1 MSYKLLSYASERGP
15 RAGLLVGQRVIDAAD
30 ATGNSTWSTV
40 LGALQ
45 SWSEAHKA
53 FSKVS
58 EGGGMAHGQTLG
70 QMLGQTHTQPLAQT
84 KLLAPVLYPG
94 DIYCA
99 GANYQDHVDEMDR
112 KSGRPK
118 GKNMKEL
125 GELPWF
131 FVKSGRSAVVGPS
144 AAVQL
149 PTYSNAVDWE
159 LELTAVIGQEVRN
172 VSAKDALD
180 CIAGYTIGNDLSA
193 RDAMKRAK
201 VDSSSP
207 FQYDW
212 LSQKCFD
219 GACPIGPWIVPAAD
233 VGDPHNL
240 DMKLWIG
247 DELMQDSNTQEMIFN
262 IAEQI
267 EMLSSRVT
275 LYPGDL
281 VLTGT
286 PAGVGAARKR
296 FLRPGEVLRL
306 YIEKLGEF
314 SHSVV

>member
-1 MSYKLLSYASERGP
+1 MSYKLLSYASERGS
-15 RAGLLVGQRVIDAAD
+15 RAGLLVGQQVIDAAD
-30 ATGNSTWSTV
+30 ATGNTAWSTV
-40 LGALQ
+40 LGALG
-45 SWSEAHKA
+45 SWGEAHEA
-53 FSKVS
+53 FSKVTA
-58 EGGGMAHGQTLG
+58 GGGMALS
-70 QMLGQTHTQPLAQT
+70 QT

-125 GELPWF
+125 GERPWF
-131 FVKSGRSAVVGPS
+131 FVKSGRSAVAGPG

-149 PTYSNAVDWE
+149 PAYSEAVDWE
-159 LELTAVIGQEVRN
+159 LELAAVIGQEVRN
-172 VSAKDALD
+172 VAAKNALD
-180 CIAGYTIGNDLSA
+180 CIAGYTIANDLSA
-193 RDAMKRAK
+193 RDAIKRAK
-201 VDSSSP
+201 VGTSSP

-247 DELMQDSNTQEMIFN
+247 DELMQDSNTKEMIFN

-286 PAGVGAARKR
+286 PAGVGAARQR
-296 FLRPGEVLRL
+296 FLKPGEELRL
-306 YIEKLGEF
+306 YIEKVGEF
-314 SHSVV
+314 RHTVI

>member
-1 MSYKLLSYASERGP
+1 MSYKLLTYASERGP
-15 RAGLLVGQRVIDAAD
+15 RAGLLLEQQVIDAAD
-30 ATGNSTWSTV
+30 ATGNAAWSTV
-40 LGALQ
+40 LGALE
-45 SWSEAHKA
+45 SWAEAHRA
-53 FSKVS
+53 FSQIT
-58 EGGGMAHGQTLG
+58 EGGGMVLSQT
-70 QMLGQTHTQPLAQT
+70 Q
-84 KLLAPVLYPG
+84 LLAPVLYPG

-125 GELPWF
+125 GERPWF
-131 FVKSGRSAVVGPS
+131 FVKSGRSAVTGPG
-144 AAVQL
+144 AAVKL
-149 PTYSNAVDWE
+149 PAYSDTVDWE
-159 LELTAVIGQEVRN
+159 LELVAVIGRVVRN
-172 VSAKDALD
+172 VAATDALD
-180 CIAGYTIGNDLSA
+180 CVAGYTIANDLSA

-219 GACPIGPWIVPAAD
+219 GACPIGPWIVPASD
-233 VGDPHNL
+233 VGDPHDL

-247 DELMQDSNTQEMIFN
+247 DELMQDSNTKEMIFN

-296 FLRPGEVLRL
+296 FLKPGEELRL
-306 YIEKLGEF
+306 YIEKVGEF
-314 SHSVV
+314 RHTVI

>member
-15 RAGLLVGQRVIDAAD
+15 RAGLLVGQQVIDAAD
-30 ATGNSTWSTV
+30 ATGNTAWSTV

-45 SWSEAHKA
+45 SWREAHQA
-53 FSKVS
+53 FSKVR
-58 EGGGMAHGQTLG
+58 EGGGIALSQTE
-70 QMLGQTHTQPLAQT
+70 
-84 KLLAPVLYPG
+84 LLAPVLYPG

-125 GELPWF
+125 GERPWF
-131 FVKSGRSAVVGPS
+131 FVKSGRSAVVGPG
-144 AAVQL
+144 AAVKL
-149 PTYSNAVDWE
+149 PTYSKAVDWE
-159 LELTAVIGQEVRN
+159 LELAAVIGQEARN

-180 CIAGYTIGNDLSA
+180 CIAGYTIANDLSA
-193 RDAMKRAK
+193 RDAMKRAQ

-219 GACPIGPWIVPAAD
+219 GACPIGPWMVPAAD

-247 DELMQDSNTQEMIFN
+247 DELMQDSNTKEMIFN

-286 PAGVGAARKR
+286 PAGVGAAKKR
-296 FLRPGEVLRL
+296 FLRPGEELRL
-306 YIEKLGEF
+306 YIEKLGELG
-314 SHSVV
+314 HSVV

>member
-1 MSYKLLSYASERGP
+1 MSYKLLTYASERGP
-15 RAGLLVGQRVIDAAD
+15 RAGLLVGQQVIDAAD
-30 ATGNSTWSTV
+30 ATGNTAWSTV

-45 SWSEAHKA
+45 SWREAHQA
-53 FSKVS
+53 FSKVR
-58 EGGGMAHGQTLG
+58 EGGGIALSQTE
-70 QMLGQTHTQPLAQT
+70 
-84 KLLAPVLYPG
+84 LLAPVLYPG

-125 GELPWF
+125 GERPWF
-131 FVKSGRSAVVGPS
+131 FVKSGRSAVVGPG
-144 AAVQL
+144 AAVKL
-149 PTYSNAVDWE
+149 PTYSKAVDWE
-159 LELTAVIGQEVRN
+159 LELAAVIGQEARN

-180 CIAGYTIGNDLSA
+180 CIAGYTIANDLSA

-207 FQYDW
+207 FHYDW

-219 GACPIGPWIVPAAD
+219 GACPIGPWMVPAAD

-247 DELMQDSNTQEMIFN
+247 DELMQDSNTKEMIFS

-296 FLRPGEVLRL
+296 FLRPGEKLRL
-306 YIEKLGEF
+306 YIEKLGELA
-314 SHSVV
+314 HSVV

>member
-15 RAGLLVGQRVIDAAD
+15 RAGLLVGQQVIDAAD
-30 ATGNSTWSTV
+30 ATGNTAWSTV

-45 SWSEAHKA
+45 SWREAHQA
-53 FSKVS
+53 FSKVR
-58 EGGGMAHGQTLG
+58 EGGGIALSQTE
-70 QMLGQTHTQPLAQT
+70 
-84 KLLAPVLYPG
+84 LLAPVLYPG

-125 GELPWF
+125 GERPWF
-131 FVKSGRSAVVGPS
+131 FVKSGRSAVVGPG
-144 AAVQL
+144 AAVKL
-149 PTYSNAVDWE
+149 PTYSKAVDWE
-159 LELTAVIGQEVRN
+159 LELAAVIGQEARN

-180 CIAGYTIGNDLSA
+180 CIAGYTIANDLSA
-193 RDAMKRAK
+193 RDAMRRAK

-219 GACPIGPWIVPAAD
+219 GACPIGPWMVPAAD

-247 DELMQDSNTQEMIFN
+247 DELMQDSNTKEMIFN

-296 FLRPGEVLRL
+296 FLRPGEKLRL
-306 YIEKLGEF
+306 YIEKLGELG
-314 SHSVV
+314 HSVV

>member
-15 RAGLLVGQRVIDAAD
+15 RAGLLVGQQVIDAAD
-30 ATGNSTWSTV
+30 ATGNTAWSTV

-45 SWSEAHKA
+45 SWREAHQA
-53 FSKVS
+53 FSKVR
-58 EGGGMAHGQTLG
+58 EGGGIALSQTE
-70 QMLGQTHTQPLAQT
+70 
-84 KLLAPVLYPG
+84 LLAPVLYPG

-125 GELPWF
+125 GERPWF
-131 FVKSGRSAVVGPS
+131 FVKSGRSAVVGPG
-144 AAVQL
+144 AAVKL
-149 PTYSNAVDWE
+149 PTYSKAVDWE
-159 LELTAVIGQEVRN
+159 LELAAVIGQEARN

-180 CIAGYTIGNDLSA
+180 CIAGYTIANDLSA
-193 RDAMKRAK
+193 RDAMKRAN

-219 GACPIGPWIVPAAD
+219 GACPIGPWMVPAAD

-247 DELMQDSNTQEMIFN
+247 DELMQDSNTKEMIFN

-296 FLRPGEVLRL
+296 FLRPGEELRL
-306 YIEKLGEF
+306 YIEKLGELG
-314 SHSVV
+314 HSVV

>member
-1 MSYKLLSYASERGP
+1 MSYKLLSYASARGP
-15 RAGLLVGQRVIDAAD
+15 RAGLLIGQQVIDAAD
-30 ATGNSTWSTV
+30 ATGNTAWSTV
-40 LGALQ
+40 LGALE
-45 SWSEAHKA
+45 SWGEAHKA
-53 FSKVS
+53 FSKVT
-58 EGGGMAHGQTLG
+58 EGGGIALSQI
-70 QMLGQTHTQPLAQT
+70 

-125 GELPWF
+125 GERPWF
-131 FVKSGRSAVVGPS
+131 FVKSGRSAVAGPD
-144 AAVQL
+144 AAVKL

-172 VSAKDALD
+172 VSAQDALD
-180 CIAGYTIGNDLSA
+180 CIAGYTIANDLSA

-233 VGDPHNL
+233 IGDPHNL

-247 DELMQDSNTQEMIFN
+247 DELMQDSNTREMIFN

-296 FLRPGEVLRL
+296 FLKPGEELRL
-306 YIEKLGEF
+306 YIENLGEF
-314 SHSVV
+314 RHSVV

>member
-1 MSYKLLSYASERGP
+1 MSYKLLTYASERGP
-15 RAGLLVGQRVIDAAD
+15 RAGLLVGQQVIDAAD
-30 ATGNSTWSTV
+30 ATGNTAWSTV

-45 SWSEAHKA
+45 SWREAHQA
-53 FSKVS
+53 FSKVC
-58 EGGGMAHGQTLG
+58 EGGGIA
-70 QMLGQTHTQPLAQT
+70 LGQTE
-84 KLLAPVLYPG
+84 LLAPVLYPG

-99 GANYQDHVDEMDR
+99 GSNYQDHVDEMDR

-125 GELPWF
+125 GERPWF
-131 FVKSGRSAVVGPS
+131 FVKSGRSAVVGPG
-144 AAVQL
+144 AAVKL
-149 PTYSNAVDWE
+149 PTYSQAVDWE
-159 LELTAVIGQEVRN
+159 LELAAVIGQEARN

-180 CIAGYTIGNDLSA
+180 CIAGYTIANDLSA

-207 FQYDW
+207 FHYDW

-219 GACPIGPWIVPAAD
+219 GACPIGPWMVPAAD

-247 DELMQDSNTQEMIFN
+247 DELMQDSNTKEMIFS

-296 FLRPGEVLRL
+296 FLRPGEKLRL
-306 YIEKLGEF
+306 YIEKLGELAHF
-314 SHSVV
+314 VV

>member
-15 RAGLLVGQRVIDAAD
+15 RAGLLVGQQVIDAAD
-30 ATGNSTWSTV
+30 ATGNTAWSTV

-45 SWSEAHKA
+45 SWREAHQA
-53 FSKVS
+53 FSKVR
-58 EGGGMAHGQTLG
+58 EGGGIALSQTE
-70 QMLGQTHTQPLAQT
+70 
-84 KLLAPVLYPG
+84 LLAPVLYPG

-125 GELPWF
+125 GERPWF
-131 FVKSGRSAVVGPS
+131 FVKSGRSAVVGPG
-144 AAVQL
+144 AAVKL
-149 PTYSNAVDWE
+149 PTYSKAVDWE
-159 LELTAVIGQEVRN
+159 LELAAVIGQEARN

-180 CIAGYTIGNDLSA
+180 CIAGYTIANDLSA
-193 RDAMKRAK
+193 RDAMKRAN

-219 GACPIGPWIVPAAD
+219 GACPIGPWMVPAAD

-247 DELMQDSNTQEMIFN
+247 DELMQDSNTKEMIFN

-296 FLRPGEVLRL
+296 FLKPGEELRL
-306 YIEKLGEF
+306 YIEKLGELG
-314 SHSVV
+314 HSVV

>member
-1 MSYKLLSYASERGP
+1 MSYKLLTYASERGP
-15 RAGLLVGQRVIDAAD
+15 RAGLLVGQLVIDAAD
-30 ATGNSTWSTV
+30 ATGNAAWSSV
-40 LGALQ
+40 LGALE
-45 SWSEAHKA
+45 SWQEAHHA
-53 FSKVS
+53 FSKVPV
-58 EGGGMAHGQTLG
+58 GGGIALS
-70 QMLGQTHTQPLAQT
+70 HTE
-84 KLLAPVLYPG
+84 LLAPVLYPG

-118 GKNMKEL
+118 SKNMKEL

-131 FVKSGRSAVVGPS
+131 FVKSGRSAVAGPGE
-144 AAVQL
+144 AVKL
-149 PTYSNAVDWE
+149 PIYSHAVDWE
-159 LELTAVIGQEVRN
+159 IELVAVIGQKARN
-172 VSAKDALD
+172 VLAKDALD
-180 CIAGYTIGNDLSA
+180 CIAGYTIANDLSA
-193 RDAMKRAK
+193 RDAMKREK
-201 VDSSSP
+201 VGGSSP

-212 LSQKCFD
+212 LSQKCVD

-233 VGDPHNL
+233 VGDPQNL

-247 DELMQDSNTQEMIFN
+247 DELMQDSNTREMIFS

-296 FLRPGEVLRL
+296 FLKPGEELRL

-314 SHSVV
+314 RHSVV